1 MIVYC
6 TVDSALYLRQNFGW
20 QKVGSGG
27 SVSVDSSIYATRARL
42 SNELN
47 LKQATLVSGT
57 NIKTL
62 GGHSLLGSGDFE
74 VISPLQTVGG
84 MATQLSIN
92 QATTASDGYLS
103 STDWNTFNNKK
114 NAADSTTASPAN
126 YVTQYQRKKTSDSLA
141 ALISAGAGNFATT
154 NLTQT
159 ADRSY
164 NGNAKSL
171 SMYGLSGFDIL
182 SNYFSSISPTIV
194 LANDDG
200 SDPNAYLNLTK
211 VAGKDVGFL
220 GTQYYSNKKSGIR
233 LTYDSIRVGHQNIS
247 GRTPHGTADK
257 PSIILDGSLTLG
269 SVEEDEDLDTYTKV
283 LVYSDSASPLKW
295 IPKTALPSGGSTDTT
310 SLSNRINTKQ
320 NLAYTAK
327 DTLSTPITS
336 YPAGVYNVNNICV
349 GVAYN
354 QSEAVTIWNANGAN
368 IATGAV
374 SASTASP
381 FSFSK
386 QITLQPQ
393 TVIGTIFNDD
403 FNRGFWG
410 SNYDT
415 SALTGVTSTF
425 SNGFVKM
432 HSASGAGAFTKIAS
446 YIGKGKMTLRN
457 FDIEIG
463 FRPCTITSGT
473 YGPILGTNTTR
484 NPGQNTATVVYP
496 DFSTNFGP
504 AFTIGAANSSGV
516 ISSKATTT
524 NMPARSIANNYTLKL
539 KVSADTA
546 QAFILNRNTS
556 EQTSLQYIYDFTN
569 LAQSATKPNIFY
581 PAFGL
586 NGLDSIVVDNFK
598 ISSPDKR
605 YVKMVFVGNSITT
618 GYYGGMARN
627 SFPDQLKAK
636 TNYDIQILA
645 GGYNRT
651 ADVIDNLWQIIDMH
665 PENVFLEIGT
675 NDRGNGISQATIQAN
690 IDTINNRLNRAGI
703 KVYHLAAP
711 DAGNPAT
718 GGTTNN
724 YLSTTYGSFFV
735 NTWTG
740 CYGAGQMVDAVH
752 PNQLGFR
759 IIADTIQ
766 AKLPLLFPIN
776 GAGTENIL
784 FSHNTSSTLDQV
796 LAAGNTSATKL
807 SITGTKTTNSGL
819 AVGPIEIQP
828 FAVNNNWFGDN
839 MYYDAGFKYR
849 ATGYGSLLQF
859 FSGQVL
865 LNNFNTK
872 TAGTTASGSDFTA
885 SFKNDYIG
893 NVGLGGN
900 ISSTLG
906 SYTGAKM
913 YVDGTSGNVGI
924 GTTSPAASSLL
935 DITSTTKGF
944 LPPRMTTTQMNAISS
959 PAFGLEIFNITDSCK
974 MFYNG
979 SRWQWMNKTSTYIPT
994 YTSTA
999 NIASTVVSAV
1009 TYTLNGNMITLAG
1022 EVEFGITTPT
1032 TATELRISL
1041 PSYVTNNF
1049 TATSQ
1054 GGGTTFNDG
1063 SSNVFTITPV
1073 TGTTLIAFKSLSPSL
1088 TSSYKYPFTVSFR
1101 IL

>member
-1 MIVYC
+1 MKHILILIFAFGFY
-6 TVDSALYLRQNFGW
+6 SAIGQ
-20 QKVGSGG
+20 
-27 SVSVDSSIYATRARL
+27 
-42 SNELN
+42 
-47 LKQATLVSGT
+47 
-57 NIKTL
+57 
-62 GGHSLLGSGDFE
+62 
-74 VISPLQTVGG
+74 
-84 MATQLSIN
+84 
-92 QATTASDGYLS
+92 
-103 STDWNTFNNKK
+103 
-114 NAADSTTASPAN
+114 
-126 YVTQYQRKKTSDSLA
+126 DSLA
-141 ALISAGAGNFATT
+141 TT
-154 NLTQT
+154 
-159 ADRSY
+159 R
-164 NGNAKSL
+164 
-171 SMYGLSGFDIL
+171 
-182 SNYFSSISPTIV
+182 
-194 LANDDG
+194 
-200 SDPNAYLNLTK
+200 
-211 VAGKDVGFL
+211 GK
-220 GTQYYSNKKSGIR
+220 KM
-233 LTYDSIRVGHQNIS
+233 
-247 GRTPHGTADK
+247 PA
-257 PSIILDGSLTLG
+257 P
-269 SVEEDEDLDTYTKV
+269 
-283 LVYSDSASPLKW
+283 
-295 IPKTALPSGGSTDTT
+295 
-310 SLSNRINTKQ
+310 
-320 NLAYTAK
+320 YTAK
-327 DTLSTPITS
+327 DTLSIPINS

-354 QSEAVTIWNANGAN
+354 QSEAVTIWNANSDN

-386 QITLQPQ
+386 QITMQPQ
-393 TVIGTIFNDD
+393 VSIGTIFSDD

-432 HSASGAGAFTKIAS
+432 HAASAAGAFTKVVN
-446 YIGKGKMTLRN
+446 YVGKGKMTLRN

-463 FRPCTITSGT
+463 FRPCTLASNT
-473 YGPILGTNTTR
+473 YGPILGANTTR
-484 NPGQNTATVVYP
+484 NPGQNTATVIYP

-524 NMPARSIANNYTLKL
+524 NMPARSITNNYTLKL

-569 LAQSATKPNIFY
+569 IAQTATKPNIFY

-586 NGLDSIVVDNFK
+586 NGSDSIVVDNFK

-627 SFPDQLKAK
+627 SFPDQLKSK

-675 NDRGNGISQATIQAN
+675 NDRGNGISQATIEAN

-724 YLSTTYGSFFV
+724 YLSTTYGAMFV

-759 IIADTIQ
+759 VIADTIQ

-776 GAGTENIL
+776 GAVTENIV
-784 FSHNTSSTLDQV
+784 FSQNTSSTLDQV
-796 LAAGNTSATKL
+796 LAAGSTSATKL

-828 FAVNNNWFGDN
+828 FALNNNWFGDN
-839 MYYDAGFKYR
+839 LFFNAGFTYR
-849 ATGYGSLLQF
+849 AAGYGSLIQF
-859 FSGQVL
+859 FNGQTI
-865 LNNFNTK
+865 LNNFNSK
-872 TAGTTASGSDFTA
+872 AANYVATASDFTS
-885 SFKNDYIG
+885 SFKADYLG

-900 ISSTLG
+900 IVSTLN
-906 SYTGAKM
+906 SFTGANM
-913 YVDGTSGNVGI
+913 VVTSSGNVGI
-924 GTTSPAASSLL
+924 GTTSPDASASL
-935 DITSTTKGF
+935 DITSTNKGF
-944 LPPRMTTTQMNAISS
+944 LPPRMTATQGSAISS
-959 PAFGLEIFNITDSCK
+959 PAEGLLI
-974 MFYNG
+974 
-979 SRWQWMNKTSTYIPT
+979 
-994 YTSTA
+994 
-999 NIASTVVSAV
+999 
-1009 TYTLNGNMITLAG
+1009 
-1022 EVEFGITTPT
+1022 
-1032 TATELRISL
+1032 
-1041 PSYVTNNF
+1041 YVTNTNGTF
-1049 TATSQ
+1049 TAK
-1054 GGGTTFNDG
+1054 GWWGYDG
-1063 SSNVFTITPV
+1063 AAWQKLNN
-1073 TGTTLIAFKSLSPSL
+1073 
-1088 TSSYKYPFTVSFR
+1088 
-1101 IL
+1101 

>member
-1 MIVYC
+1 MKKLFLFLLFSAVVGVITNNLYAQPTKTVLITGDTTKFFSYGTKGNTVEFGTTDTSRAAIRLPRVAHPDSIKTPRKGMIVYC

-57 NIKTL
+57 NIKTIN
-62 GGHSLLGSGDFE
+62 STSILGSGN
-74 VISPLQTVGG
+74 IT
-84 MATQLSIN
+84 
-92 QATTASDGYLS
+92 
-103 STDWNTFNNKK
+103 
-114 NAADSTTASPAN
+114 
-126 YVTQYQRKKTSDSLA
+126 
-141 ALISAGAGNFATT
+141 
-154 NLTQT
+154 
-159 ADRSY
+159 
-164 NGNAKSL
+164 
-171 SMYGLSGFDIL
+171 
-182 SNYFSSISPTIV
+182 
-194 LANDDG
+194 
-200 SDPNAYLNLTK
+200 
-211 VAGKDVGFL
+211 
-220 GTQYYSNKKSGIR
+220 
-233 LTYDSIRVGHQNIS
+233 IS
-247 GRTPHGTADK
+247 G
-257 PSIILDGSLTLG
+257 
-269 SVEEDEDLDTYTKV
+269 
-283 LVYSDSASPLKW
+283 
-295 IPKTALPSGGSTDTT
+295 GGITDT
-310 SLSNRINTKQ
+310 
-320 NLAYTAK
+320 TAK
-327 DTLSTPITS
+327 DTLNIPIQS

-354 QSEAVTIWNANGAN
+354 QSEAVTIWNANAAN

-374 SASTASP
+374 AAGGSP
-381 FSFSK
+381 FAFTK
-386 QITLQPQ
+386 QIKLQPQ
-393 TVIGTIFNDD
+393 VVIGTIFNDD

-415 SALTGVTSTF
+415 SALSGVTSTF

-432 HSASGAGAFTKIAS
+432 HAASGAGAFTKVVN

-463 FRPCTITSGT
+463 FRPCTIASGT

-484 NPGQNTATVVYP
+484 NPGQNTATVIYP

-504 AFTIGAANSSGV
+504 AFTIGAANSSGI

-724 YLSTTYGSFFV
+724 YLSTTYGAFFV

-828 FAVNNNWFGDN
+828 FALNNNWFGDN
-839 MYYDAGFKYR
+839 MYFNGGFNYR
-849 ATGYGSLLQF
+849 ATGYGSLVQF
-859 FSGQVL
+859 FSGQTL
-865 LNNFNTK
+865 LNNFNARS
-872 TAGTTASGSDFTA
+872 AGYLATGSDFTT
-885 SFKNDYIG
+885 SLKTDYVG

-900 ISSTLG
+900 ITSTLG
-906 SYTGAKM
+906 SFTGAKL
-913 YVDGTSGNVGI
+913 YVDATSSAVGI
-924 GTTSPAASSLL
+924 GTASPAASSLL
-935 DITSTTKGF
+935 DISSTTKGF
-944 LPPRMTTTQMNAISS
+944 LMPRQTTTQRDAISS
-959 PAFGLEIFNITDSCK
+959 PATGLQVFNTTLSTPD
-974 MFYNG
+974 FYTG
-979 SRWQWMNKTSTYIPT
+979 SQWLSLPGVIKGSAAIDFTSTTAGNSTLWDITVTGAALGDIVTVEQDKAEPNMT
-994 YTSTA
+994 YSAWVESTNTVRIKA
-999 NIASTVVSAV
+999 HNISASTIDPASK
-1009 TYTLNGNMITLAG
+1009 
-1022 EVEFGITTPT
+1022 
-1032 TATELRISL
+1032 
-1041 PSYVTNNF
+1041 
-1049 TATSQ
+1049 
-1054 GGGTTFNDG
+1054 TFK
-1063 SSNVFTITPV
+1063 VI
-1073 TGTTLIAFKSLSPSL
+1073 IFK
-1088 TSSYKYPFTVSFR
+1088 
-1101 IL
+1101 